1 MCAGFAVASA
11 ALAQTAA
18 AGGSEGARRALVLQK
33 LKLVEQLL
41 DAPGA
46 RRSAESGDAAT
57 RESIDRARALLDEGR
72 RIADTDFAG
81 AENRADA
88 ALRLVAGA
96 TRGAGPKVGDDDLR
110 RRNVE
115 VREQTLVYRNA
126 VAKALEPR
134 GGSATSGALASLDRL
149 IAQAD
154 ADTAAARHADA
165 QRSLARAYRAAV
177 AALAEARAGETV
189 TIELAFASPSEE
201 YEYERRRYRSHELLV
216 DTVVLERA
224 PPAAAR
230 VAIDREVSLARGV
243 RARADEQAAIAEHG
257 AAIRLMEQAVGHL
270 ARALRA
276 AGAPV
281 F

>member
-216 DTVVLERA
+216 YTVLLERA
-224 PPAAAR
+224 PTAAPR
-230 VAIDREVSLARGV
+230 
-243 RARADEQAAIAEHG
+243 AAIY
-257 AAIRLMEQAVGHL
+257 R
-270 ARALRA
+270 
-276 AGAPV
+276 
-281 F
+281 